1 MKSHPVAFCAYAP
14 TNVIIQSGRGEHR
27 TADQLEDD
35 CDISIIT
42 HNIPSELKETY
53 QRCQIGVKL
62 LALVMVLLQAG
73 NTAAQVAAHRAHTRL
88 RLANQHIEKTCFTC
102 KEHRNA
108 RDRETERIKNIS
120 AKAIKHSSDKIMK

>member
-42 HNIPSELKETY
+42 HNISSELKETY
-53 QRCQIGVKL
+53 VPAVSNWG
-62 LALVMVLLQAG
+62 
-73 NTAAQVAAHRAHTRL
+73 QVARPCNGAAAGGQCGSPGGGSQSPHSAPSR
-88 RLANQHIEKTCFTC
+88 QV
-102 KEHRNA
+102 A
-108 RDRETERIKNIS
+108 R
-120 AKAIKHSSDKIMK
+120 